1 MDSYYLKVKCVKGLI
16 CLWIKFYVNSIYFK
30 KFFYIVC
37 KSFVFFYFN
46 QCLVINNKIVV
57 MFCLIIENC
66 YLVLYNY
73 IVLYFFINNFE
84 FKVLQIFNKNVDFLY
99 DVIFLIV

>member
-1 MDSYYLKVKCVKGLI
+1 
-16 CLWIKFYVNSIYFK
+16 
-30 KFFYIVC
+30 
-37 KSFVFFYFN
+37 
-46 QCLVINNKIVV
+46 

-99 DVIFLIV
+99 DVIFLFNMNLFDLILVLMKV